1 MITNVFNKTA
11 QALQNIAQKVN
22 LTYNEVNII
31 VYYIIVPLSWFVM
44 LDFILKCWPLLSA
57 LWALICISVIWWH
70 RRDFSRRCDMVFDK
84 SVAFLLWFRCIGWDY
99 YKDSVIICVALPI
112 IIYAL
117 LLTLL
122 MT

>member
-57 LWALICISVIWWH
+57 LWAFICISFIWWH

-99 YKDSVIICVALPI
+99 YKASVIICVALPI
-112 IIYAL
+112 IIYAS
-117 LLTLL
+117 LLTIL